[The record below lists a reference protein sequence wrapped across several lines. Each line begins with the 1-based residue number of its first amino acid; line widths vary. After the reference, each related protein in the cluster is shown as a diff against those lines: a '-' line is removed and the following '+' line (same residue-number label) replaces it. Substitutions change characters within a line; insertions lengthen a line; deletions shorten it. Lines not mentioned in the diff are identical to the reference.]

1 MLRSPSRPCI
11 RRHGMRYFSILS
23 LSLSLCFVAKAQ
35 QSVCPALPTKPPVP
49 AGNTGISPNQAA
61 MAAFLNGAD
70 MAARKQK
77 FEQEKAK
84 LDADPNVQAQRTKH
98 LQMLTAAVNEPDFQ
112 KKKLDMANQIAA
124 AQSSASFQTQK
135 AKFQAD
141 LKCTGK

>member
-1 MLRSPSRPCI
+1 
-11 RRHGMRYFSILS
+11 
-23 LSLSLCFVAKAQ
+23 
-35 QSVCPALPTKPPVP
+35 
-49 AGNTGISPNQAA
+49 
-61 MAAFLNGAD
+61 